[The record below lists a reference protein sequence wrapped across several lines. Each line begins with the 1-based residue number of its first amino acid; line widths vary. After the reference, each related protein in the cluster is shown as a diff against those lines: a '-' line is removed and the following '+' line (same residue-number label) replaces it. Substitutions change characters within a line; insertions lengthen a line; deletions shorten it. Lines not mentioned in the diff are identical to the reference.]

1 MLASSKGHSDAY
13 QLAVEDILLGA
24 PGQGGTEQP
33 MVRSDMVM
41 VPYASG
47 GRVFSVGAITWLGSL
62 AYNGYDNDV
71 AKIMRNVLDYF
82 VSP

>member
-1 MLASSKGHSDAY
+1 
-13 QLAVEDILLGA
+13 
-24 PGQGGTEQP
+24 

-41 VPYASG
+41 VPHASG

-62 AYNGYDNDV
+62 AYNDYDNDV

-82 VSP
+82 VSQ